1 MRPITPNFN
10 FAHSAGPSSPP
21 ETPTHYTFTSATR
34 RQPMKFS
41 HPSPKPNGIIPNG
54 LGPHFSYN
62 RPEDLSPRSTSPS
75 SDSSGSAS
83 PPRSESSQR
92 APSPPSSPIHRQPRL
107 VDKGNFTLE
116 EITDSD
122 LEDYNYNEELII
134 RPHQYEDAE
143 SDRGHIAPEP
153 TPAELDPHLLN
164 DLRGLTAHDCTE
176 DFNDE
181 DQDGSPLDEHEAWVR
196 RNREERR
203 RRRRSSATV
212 QKRSLA
218 QSIGSDTDDED
229 LQPDHLS
236 VNEAGSSARRLR
248 RKTFNH
254 GGDKR
259 ASLIFDD
266 PPPRI
271 PELEEPDSCEEVIE
285 DDSDLDDLR
294 ELPYYILEQSMDI
307 DSSS

>member
-1 MRPITPNFN
+1 MRPTTPNFN
-10 FAHSAGPSSPP
+10 FAQSAGPSSPP
-21 ETPTHYTFTSATR
+21 ETPTNSTFTFAPQRPSMNFPR
-34 RQPMKFS
+34 
-41 HPSPKPNGIIPNG
+41 PSPKTNGIIPNG
-54 LGPHFSYN
+54 PGPHFSYN
-62 RPEDLSPRSTSPS
+62 RVEDLSPRSTSPS
-75 SDSSGSAS
+75 SESSGSAS

-92 APSPPSSPIHRQPRL
+92 AQSPLSSPIHRHSRV

-122 LEDYNYNEELII
+122 LEGYDYDEELII

-143 SDRGHIAPEP
+143 SDGGHIAPIS
-153 TPAELDPHLLN
+153 TPAELDPHFIS
-164 DLRGLTAHDCTE
+164 DLRDLTAHDCTDASNNE
-176 DFNDE
+176 E
-181 DQDGSPLDEHEAWVR
+181 QDGSPLDEHEAWVQ

-229 LQPDHLS
+229 LKPDHIS
-236 VNEAGSSARRLR
+236 ANEAGSSARRLR

-259 ASLIFDD
+259 SSLIFDD

-271 PELEEPDSCEEVIE
+271 PELEEPDSCEEVLE
-285 DDSDLDDLR
+285 DDTELDDLK
-294 ELPYYILEQSMDI
+294 ELPYYVLDESMDI